1 MKDKFLRMELDS
13 VRVKGKTQPVKIY
26 NLVGYRGLPADPN
39 LYAAQASIERC
50 LDLKK
55 NPLPAGW
62 DGVYEM
68 TAK

>member
-1 MKDKFLRMELDS
+1 MKDKFLCTELDS

-26 NLVGYRGLPADPN
+26 NLVGYKGLPADPN
-39 LYAAQASIERC
+39 LYVDHVSIERC

-62 DGVYEM
+62 DGIYEM